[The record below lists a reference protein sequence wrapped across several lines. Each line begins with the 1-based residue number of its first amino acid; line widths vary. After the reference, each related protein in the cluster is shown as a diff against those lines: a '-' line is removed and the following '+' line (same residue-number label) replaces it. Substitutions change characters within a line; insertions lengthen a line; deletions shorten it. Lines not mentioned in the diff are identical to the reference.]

1 MTTIIELGCYK
12 WGNGVLHTMP
22 LADALDKGNVYK
34 SGLHTCRRCLAAK
47 TETCP
52 YVVAIDYTTDG
63 GQTWASDTNAMTG
76 TDALPLPPCPIAQA
90 VADGRTTW
98 RKINKATRMV
108 WRKHWPK

>member
-1 MTTIIELGCYK
+1 MPTIIELGCYK

-22 LADALDKGNVYK
+22 LADALAKGNIYK
-34 SGLHTCRRCLAAK
+34 SGQRTCHHCLAAK

-52 YVVAIDYTTDG
+52 YTVGVDYTTD
-63 GQTWASDTNAMTG
+63 GQTWASDADVMTG

-98 RKINKATRMV
+98 RKVNRATRMV

>member
-12 WGNGVLHTMP
+12 WGNGVNTMR
-22 LADALDKGNVYK
+22 LADAQAKGNIYK
-34 SGLHTCRRCLAAK
+34 SGLHTCRRCLANK

-52 YVVAIDYTTDG
+52 YVVGVDYTTDG
-63 GQTWASDTNAMTG
+63 QTWTSDVDIMTG
-76 TDALPLPPCPIAQA
+76 TDAIPLPPCPIAQA

-98 RKINKATRMV
+98 RKVNRATRIM